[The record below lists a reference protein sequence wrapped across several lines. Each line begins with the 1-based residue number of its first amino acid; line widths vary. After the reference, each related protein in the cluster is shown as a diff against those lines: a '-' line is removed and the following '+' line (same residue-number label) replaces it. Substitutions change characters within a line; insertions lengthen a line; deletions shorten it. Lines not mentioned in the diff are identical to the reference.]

1 MLGSQCLI
9 CSIGTLNLLTLCVKA
24 IKYVYQINLSNKNR
38 LLGVWLWGLLLLL
51 GSGWGLSAA
60 QSKFVVVI
68 DAGHGGKDPGA
79 VRNGLKE
86 KDITLSVAL
95 KLGEM
100 IKANHPKVKV
110 LYTRDKDV
118 FVGLQARSDFAN
130 RHKASLFISVH
141 VNSASPSARG
151 TETYVL
157 GLNKQASNL
166 AVAMRENEVM
176 LLEDDYKT
184 TYRGFNPKSTESYI
198 MFDLMQDAY
207 INSSIEFANLVE
219 RQYSRLGKP
228 SRGVRQAAL
237 WVLSQSAMPSVLT
250 EIGFI
255 SNNSDQSYL
264 KSPEGHREIARALSK
279 AFSQYYKR
287 QTATPKESN
296 RSEESKSEGSADSTD
311 TDDSMADSSEPTE
324 PKEPHHEATR
334 AEQPNSTS
342 PEGRSYRIQFMAL
355 SKAIDTKDK
364 RFAKLG
370 KPIRRIK
377 DGERY
382 LYTCGDTESLA
393 EARKLRKQI
402 AKQYK
407 DCFIVEYRSGKRIGR
422 VQ

>member
-1 MLGSQCLI
+1 MS
-9 CSIGTLNLLTLCVKA
+9 
-24 IKYVYQINLSNKNR
+24 
-38 LLGVWLWGLLLLL
+38 VWLWAVLFLVASPLVLR
-51 GSGWGLSAA
+51 SA

-79 VRNGLKE
+79 MRSGLKE

-110 LYTRDKDV
+110 LYTRDRDV
-118 FVGLQARSDFAN
+118 FVGLQARADFAN
-130 RHKASLFISVH
+130 RHKASLFISIH

-151 TETYVL
+151 TETYVM
-157 GLNKQASNL
+157 GLNKQANNL

-198 MFDLMQDAY
+198 MFDLMQHAY

-255 SNNSDQSYL
+255 SNSGDQSYL
-264 KSPEGHREIARALSK
+264 KGAEGHREIARALSK

-287 QTATPKESN
+287 QTSTTPASGEVDEDKEDS
-296 RSEESKSEGSADSTD
+296 SADSTQ
-311 TDDSMADSSEPTE
+311 SSESDRAAAEPEEPTGTHFSE
-324 PKEPHHEATR
+324 P
-334 AEQPNSTS
+334 EQPSSRNT
-342 PEGRSYRIQFMAL
+342 EGTTYRVQFMAL
-355 SKAIDTKDK
+355 SKAIDPKDK
-364 RFAKLG
+364 RFANLS
-370 KPIRRIK
+370 KPIKRFK
-377 DGERY
+377 DGGRY
-382 LYTCGDTESLA
+382 LYTSGETKSLSQ
-393 EARKLRKQI
+393 ARKLRKEI
-402 AKQYK
+402 AKHKQYK
-407 DCFIVEYRSGKRIGR
+407 DCFVVEFRSGKRIGR